1 MIDVRDAEHALGV
14 SELDF
19 SGREFMS
26 RPILDIKLRLPDG
39 KVVTRKSRN
48 VPGTLEHLYN
58 EGLHPAPKR
67 HLKWIERLG
76 KGPER
81 YLGSYKV
88 RFGYR
93 KGNDTVLDETVEV
106 EVEKP

>member
-1 MIDVRDAEHALGV
+1 
-14 SELDF
+14 
-19 SGREFMS
+19 MS

-39 KVVTRKSRN
+39 KVVARKSRN

-76 KGPER
+76 NRPDR

-93 KGNDTVLDETVEV
+93 RGDDIFLDEMVEV
-106 EVEKP
+106 EVNKP

>member
-1 MIDVRDAEHALGV
+1 MIEARDTEHILGV
-14 SELDF
+14 SEPDI
-19 SGREFMS
+19 SRSECMS

-39 KVVTRKSRN
+39 KVVTHKSRN

-58 EGLHPAPKR
+58 EALHPAPKR

-76 KGPER
+76 NRPNR
-81 YLGSYKV
+81 YVGSYKV

-93 KGNDTVLDETVEV
+93 KGDDTVLDEMVEV
-106 EVEKP
+106 EVNRP

>member
-1 MIDVRDAEHALGV
+1 
-14 SELDF
+14 
-19 SGREFMS
+19 MS

-39 KVVTRKSRN
+39 TVVTGKSRN
-48 VPGTLEHLYN
+48 VPGMLEHLYN

-76 KGPER
+76 NRPDR
-81 YLGSYKV
+81 YVGSYKV

-93 KGNDTVLDETVEV
+93 KGDDIVLDEMAEV
-106 EVEKP
+106 EVNKP

>member
-1 MIDVRDAEHALGV
+1 MIEVRDAEDAPGV
-14 SELDF
+14 SESDF
-19 SGREFMS
+19 SRSEFMS

-39 KVVTRKSRN
+39 EVVTRKSRN
-48 VPGTLEHLYN
+48 VPATLEHLYN
-58 EGLHPAPKR
+58 EGLHPASKR

-76 KGPER
+76 NGPDR

-93 KGNDTVLDETVEV
+93 KGDDTVLDEMVEV
-106 EVEKP
+106 EVKKP